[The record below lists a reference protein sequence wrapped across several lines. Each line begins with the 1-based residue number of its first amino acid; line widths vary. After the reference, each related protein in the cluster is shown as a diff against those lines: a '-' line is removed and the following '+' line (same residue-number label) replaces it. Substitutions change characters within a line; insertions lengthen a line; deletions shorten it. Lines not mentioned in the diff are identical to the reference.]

1 MLIHY
6 STFRFTT
13 STTHSPDLSYTYMIW
28 PLKKRLSNLGGKM
41 FVNGFAGDIASYA
54 MGISKR
60 KLAGPKNTF

>member
-1 MLIHY
+1 
-6 STFRFTT
+6 
-13 STTHSPDLSYTYMIW
+13 MIW

-54 MGISKR
+54 MGILKR